1 MAVELLR
8 FLRTSPRFAV
18 LCAAIAT
25 LTLASVAWS
34 LHRKPKPW
42 AAGQVPIAFWAWRN
56 EAPSDADVR
65 RAMQRTRARTLFLRA
80 GQIDFRDGRLQRI
93 RSVAGTLPQGIEL
106 HLVYNATRA
115 LLAQL
120 ENVDEKLLAASLAET
135 LAQDL
140 ERGRRDQATV
150 AGLQIDIDVPTRLLP
165 RYAKTLRAL
174 HARLQPGIQ
183 LSITGLPTWM
193 DSVALSGVLDQVDF
207 WIPQCYGSEIPERL
221 DQSIPI
227 SSPQLVARA
236 VTRAR
241 EFNRPFYA
249 GLAAYSYAL
258 LYSSSGS
265 LITLRGDM
273 NLSRVANDANLELI
287 DRRVFDNSSEWRYV
301 YRARG
306 GGVIEGL
313 AMNAGDVLVIDS
325 PGTLSLQQAARAVR
339 ENAGEKL
346 LGICVFRLPGESD
359 TATLS
364 IEQIAAALG
373 DVQARADV
381 SAAIVARPANDPH
394 GPGVLS
400 EAQLTVVNS
409 GTKGI
414 LAGDGLTIDLT
425 IPPGSASQT
434 SLNGFSSVTTQC
446 VAAPPDSLEAVDS
459 FEASMPC
466 SERRANVLRFK
477 AATLAPGESAAAT
490 FVFGGP
496 LPSVLFAHIE
506 IQANDGQTQVLHQ
519 QLVVNGGVGK

>member
-1 MAVELLR
+1 MAVELMR
-8 FLRTSPRFAV
+8 FLRTSPRVAV

-34 LHRKPKPW
+34 LHCKPTPW
-42 AAGQVPIAFWAWRN
+42 TAGQVPIAFWAWRN

-65 RAMQRTRARTLFLRA
+65 RAMQRTQARTLFLRA
-80 GQIDFRDGRLQRI
+80 GQIDFQDGKLQRI
-93 RSVAGTLPQGIEL
+93 RSVGGSLPQGIEL

-120 ENVDEKLLAASLAET
+120 ENVDENSLAASLSESFAK
-135 LAQDL
+135 DL

-150 AGLQIDIDVPTRLLP
+150 TGVQVDIDVPTRLLP

-174 HARLQPGIQ
+174 HARLQPETK

-193 DSVALSGVLDQVDF
+193 DSHALSSVLEQVDF

-241 EFNRPFYA
+241 ELNRPFYA
-249 GLAAYSYAL
+249 GVAAYSYAL
-258 LYSSSGS
+258 LYSSSGT

-273 NLSRVANDANLELI
+273 NLSQVANDANLELI
-287 DRRVFDNSSEWRYV
+287 DRRVFDNSAEWRYV
-301 YRARG
+301 YRARS
-306 GGVIEGL
+306 GGVVEGL

-325 PGTLSLQQAARAVR
+325 PSTLSLRQAARAVR

-359 TATLS
+359 TATLG

-373 DVQARADV
+373 DVQSRAEV
-381 SAAIVARPANDPH
+381 SAAIVTRPVNDRN
-394 GPGVLS
+394 GVLN
-400 EAQLTVVNS
+400 EAQLTVVNK
-409 GTKGI
+409 GTEGI
-414 LAGDGLTIDLT
+414 LAGDGLTIDLA

-434 SLNGFSSVTTQC
+434 SLKGFSSVTTHC
-446 VAAPPDSLEAVDS
+446 SAAPADSLG
-459 FEASMPC
+459 ASNSLGALVPC

-477 AATLAPGESAAAT
+477 APALAPGESAAAS

-519 QLVVNGGVGK
+519 QLIVNSGAGK